1 MATDVLGFGEY
12 SDVLTDSNL
21 AQFLAIQ
28 QWSLRADRTF
38 DQIWLPND
46 VTEGVPPILLPRD
59 QRLSDYSRRLGEAVH
74 SIASVFGWRVSDLAE
89 QVATIHA
96 DLFFVRVDQHSSDG
110 TIPFSQATSLLE
122 NIEQLIRSAALT
134 AWNPASAGRGR
145 VPNTVKEFLSDD
157 VRMGHT
163 KKGSFI
169 ITVAARL
176 DTEMPSTGIGTAVA
190 PSAEDVA
197 PSFTRRVMTQLARG
211 VDATQ
216 RFARREDDFV
226 DFDEALGRGMR
237 LPLVQALHDMGDD
250 EGVRSIDLSFE
261 WAATEP
267 QRESVP
273 ERITIERGTIEELP
287 SVERRLSQRHEPEQV
302 TLVGPVTELKR
313 GNAPQTGEQSEG
325 EVVVRADVNGRLGR
339 ITVPLAGEDY
349 DWAIRAHA
357 QRLPFTVSGELIRK
371 GNGWRLGEPIE
382 VDRDFLKFHGRQ
394 VEQDIL
400 PSTD

>member
-1 MATDVLGFGEY
+1 MATDFLGSGEY
-12 SDVLTDSNL
+12 GDVLTDANL

-28 QWSLRADRTF
+28 EWSLRLDRTF
-38 DQIWLPND
+38 DQIWLPNE
-46 VTEGVPPILLPRD
+46 VSEGIPPILLPRD
-59 QRLSDYSRRLGEAVH
+59 RRLADYSRRLGEAVH
-74 SIASVFGWRVSDLAE
+74 SIASVFGWRISDLAE

-122 NIEQLIRSAALT
+122 NIEQLIRSSALT

-145 VPNTVKEFLSDD
+145 VPNAVKDFLSDD

-176 DTEMPSTGIGTAVA
+176 DTEMPTAVRDETSTPA
-190 PSAEDVA
+190 PADVV

-216 RFARREDDFV
+216 KFARRDNDFV
-226 DFDEALGRGMR
+226 DFDEALGLGMR

-267 QRESVP
+267 QRETVP
-273 ERITIERGTIEELP
+273 ERIVLERKTIEELP
-287 SVERRLSQRHEPEQV
+287 SVERRLSRRFEPEQV

-313 GNAPQTGEQSEG
+313 GDATSTEEQSEG

-339 ITVPLAGEDY
+339 ITVPLAGENY

-357 QRLPFTVSGELIRK
+357 QRLPFTVSGELMRK
-371 GNGWRLGEPIE
+371 GNSWRLGEPIE
-382 VDRDFLKFHGRQ
+382 VDRTFLEFRERQ
-394 VEQDIL
+394 DGQGASPQIE
-400 PSTD
+400 